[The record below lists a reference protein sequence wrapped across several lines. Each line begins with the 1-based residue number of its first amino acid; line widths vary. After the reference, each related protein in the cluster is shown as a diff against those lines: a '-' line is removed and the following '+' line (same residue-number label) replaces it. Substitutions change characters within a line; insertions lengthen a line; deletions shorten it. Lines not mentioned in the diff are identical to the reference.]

1 MNTALAYAKVA
12 KVTKSAQ
19 STPISNS
26 SMSNLTQISN
36 LDMAQSKPTSNL
48 DMPNSTPISTPLSK
62 LEMAKDMVNSAPI
75 SSLSTANSSLDTPNS
90 AKFTPK
96 GTTNALS
103 YASKPSKA
111 PNKRQDV
118 LYHNDF
124 NAEVFFPTDFNE
136 VDFNI
141 FYTIFYLLKDQKDER
156 VVLDFQQIKDL
167 IYEGRKEKEN
177 STLFYKKIPE
187 FINKL
192 SQLQIRT
199 EDLSHKLICNFFIEA
214 LINKKVGVCI
224 LKKEL
229 RKK

>member
-62 LEMAKDMVNSAPI
+62 LEMAKDMVNSVPI

-103 YASKPSKA
+103 YTSKPSKA

-177 STLFYKKIPE
+177 STLFYKKSL
-187 FINKL
+187 N
-192 SQLQIRT
+192 S
-199 EDLSHKLICNFFIEA
+199 
-214 LINKKVGVCI
+214 
-224 LKKEL
+224 
-229 RKK
+229 